1 MAEAKTEQTRR
12 ELDAARDRARGL
24 HPFGTALR
32 ARVRDPQ
39 AAAVAAHRE
48 LEAAR
53 RALRVWAAAVVD
65 RRTEAWVP
73 GGDGNFGAWVP
84 IADEPEELVE
94 RRYPLR
100 LLTAPAANPDHPARD
115 GTIYW
120 GTVPTASTEMNRDGS
135 ARFTEL
141 GTYELRA
148 FVRMRGCGDCPGPL
162 VWSAPSEPYR
172 LASFHDPEGCAQRPV
187 EVRLPDFAQLE
198 ASNAMPSV
206 KMSSPPG
213 SSFVF
218 AEDGQIPTSGSVRSG
233 EDFCFFAIPLIT
245 IIATFVLKL
254 FLPIVTLLF
263 GLFWMLKLK
272 FCIPPSLQL
281 EADLKT
287 ELDLVPGGIQA
298 SLTLDIDVQAGVNKS
313 ALEGVLRTGLDTDR
327 PGQQLG
333 TKLTSKYTNDPVV
346 ELLARQ
352 AYGVPAASPS
362 RSSGRR
368 RSTPR
373 QYAAR
378 RWCTRDR
385 HSRPARFRLGLPG
398 AAATGHR
405 RPAVRVR
412 RREGA
417 RVDPAGAADRAGGA
431 GHAAD
436 LRLRAAPLPRRAEHR
451 RHPGADHARRDR
463 CDRGRGSRGSG
474 SAR

>member
-352 AYGVPAASPS
+352 AYGVPAGQPF
-362 RSSGRR
+362 
-368 RSTPR
+368 PV
-373 QYAAR
+373 
-378 RWCTRDR
+378 
-385 HSRPARFRLGLPG
+385 FG
-398 AAATGHR
+398 APPEYTA
-405 RPAVRVR
+405 PVR
-412 RREGA
+412 RQE
-417 RVDPAGAADRAGGA
+417 VV
-431 GHAAD
+431 
-436 LRLRAAPLPRRAEHR
+436 
-451 RHPGADHARRDR
+451 HP
-463 CDRGRGSRGSG
+463 
-474 SAR
+474 